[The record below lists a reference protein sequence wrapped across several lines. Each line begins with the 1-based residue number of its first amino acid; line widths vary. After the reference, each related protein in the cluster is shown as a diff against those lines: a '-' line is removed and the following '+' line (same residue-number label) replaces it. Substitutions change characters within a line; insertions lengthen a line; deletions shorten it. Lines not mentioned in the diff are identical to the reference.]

1 MTRAGDQEMGLVSRR
16 VGMYDT
22 TAFFTLLLLFRCFII
37 KSLICPAKTRGS
49 DVI

>member
-1 MTRAGDQEMGLVSRR
+1 MTPAGDQEMGVVSRR

-22 TAFFTLLLLFRCFII
+22 TAFFTLLLLFRHFII
-37 KSLICPAKTRGS
+37 KSLMCPAKTRGS